1 MAALS
6 SSAQSFR
13 FLYIPSDERAP
24 LEPRTLA
31 FAPEDEVGCLTKT
44 LQPHFAA
51 SAGATRSDAERR
63 ATMRA
68 QLAAE
73 AAKKGYQL
81 DEAQQEM
88 MLERMAGCQMVDVVP
103 MNLATPEN
111 DWTVVSVYCDDS
123 AVAKGLPL
131 NIRATKLSVA
141 CGKPMRIMGDAFVA
155 RAQDDNR
162 DLYHRLDFGLEDF
175 APNASWVLRAKKQ
188 NDAKAVQRGVEELE
202 AQQAQSA
209 GSSSSGDISQKIRN
223 VSSQKL
229 EAYKADLEKWVQSKL
244 DKYDADGV
252 FRASRDTKYENRSGY
267 EAFLR
272 GKVEKKLATFST
284 K

>member
-1 MAALS
+1 
-6 SSAQSFR
+6 
-13 FLYIPSDERAP
+13 
-24 LEPRTLA
+24 
-31 FAPEDEVGCLTKT
+31 
-44 LQPHFAA
+44 
-51 SAGATRSDAERR
+51 
-63 ATMRA
+63 
-68 QLAAE
+68 
-73 AAKKGYQL
+73 
-81 DEAQQEM
+81 
-88 MLERMAGCQMVDVVP
+88 
-103 MNLATPEN
+103 
-111 DWTVVSVYCDDS
+111 
-123 AVAKGLPL
+123 
-131 NIRATKLSVA
+131 
-141 CGKPMRIMGDAFVA
+141 MRIMGDAFVA

-162 DLYHRLDFGLEDF
+162 DLYLRLDFGLEDF
-175 APNASWVLRAKKQ
+175 SPYASWVLRAKKQ

-209 GSSSSGDISQKIRN
+209 GSSSGDISQKIRN

>member
-1 MAALS
+1 
-6 SSAQSFR
+6 
-13 FLYIPSDERAP
+13 
-24 LEPRTLA
+24 
-31 FAPEDEVGCLTKT
+31 
-44 LQPHFAA
+44 
-51 SAGATRSDAERR
+51 
-63 ATMRA
+63 
-68 QLAAE
+68 
-73 AAKKGYQL
+73 
-81 DEAQQEM
+81 
-88 MLERMAGCQMVDVVP
+88 
-103 MNLATPEN
+103 
-111 DWTVVSVYCDDS
+111 
-123 AVAKGLPL
+123 
-131 NIRATKLSVA
+131 
-141 CGKPMRIMGDAFVA
+141 MGDAVA

-209 GSSSSGDISQKIRN
+209 GSSSGDISQKIRN

-252 FRASRDTKYENRSGY
+252 FAPRDTKYENRSGY

>member
-13 FLYIPSDERAP
+13 FLYIPSDEKAP

-73 AAKKGYQL
+73 AAKGYQL

-111 DWTVVSVYCDDS
+111 DWTVVSVLRRQCRGKRAAPEHS
-123 AVAKGLPL
+123 CHKVVCGLWET
-131 NIRATKLSVA
+131 NANHGR
-141 CGKPMRIMGDAFVA
+141 CFVA
-155 RAQDDNR
+155 RAQDDNH
-162 DLYHRLDFGLEDF
+162 DL
-175 APNASWVLRAKKQ
+175 PP
-188 NDAKAVQRGVEELE
+188 
-202 AQQAQSA
+202 
-209 GSSSSGDISQKIRN
+209 
-223 VSSQKL
+223 
-229 EAYKADLEKWVQSKL
+229 
-244 DKYDADGV
+244 
-252 FRASRDTKYENRSGY
+252 T
-267 EAFLR
+267 
-272 GKVEKKLATFST
+272 
-284 K
+284 